1 MSGKHQTELH
11 QNGTSGAPL
20 IRSCLAGS
28 ITVAAVLWSIDF
40 FSRIGYALYTEQFLA
55 YVLGASLALVFWQT
69 ARPSGGFARTLK
81 AVDLI
86 LGSIGLVC
94 GLYLSFRYPDLVA
107 QQMRLPVDGLVVAA
121 FLFCLVLEGLRRA
134 VGIALVVV
142 VLATVG
148 YGLIG
153 HLTSGPLQTREV
165 QPARLLIYLS
175 LDSNA
180 LLGITMSVAATIVV
194 AFVLFGQMLLRSGG
208 AEFFN
213 DLALALM
220 GRARGGAG
228 KIAIIASS
236 LFGTI
241 SGVVVS
247 NIVATGVVTIRLMK
261 SGGFRPQTA
270 AAIEAVASTGG
281 QIMPPVMGAVAFLM
295 ADFLQIPYSAVVI
308 AALVPALLYYVA
320 LFIQVDLEAAKHQ
333 IAKIDESLIP
343 PLAEVMRTGWICA
356 IPFVVLITALFHFNV
371 RPETA
376 AIYAV
381 LSILPGG
388 LLIGYKS
395 KRMTVR
401 DIVNAIVETG
411 TSIVDIIMISAAAG
425 LIIGTLNLTG
435 LGFVLT
441 YSLVQLGDGNVVLLL
456 LVAAVV
462 CIVLGMGMPTVG
474 VYLLLA
480 ILVAPSLIEVGIEP
494 IAAHLFIF
502 YLGMMSMVTPP
513 IAVGSFFAA
522 NIAKS
527 PPMATAF
534 TSMRLGWTAYVVP
547 FLFVFTPGLLLN
559 GTWSEN
565 AFAIIYA
572 LVGITGISVAFA
584 GYAFR
589 RLTVTSR
596 LLFLGS
602 GSLALIPAAALADLW
617 AWLPA
622 VGASV
627 FFCIALLEWKADRP
641 HARPEHFGD
650 RRNNEENS

>member
-1 MSGKHQTELH
+1 MLKF
-11 QNGTSGAPL
+11 GAGPL
-20 IRSCLAGS
+20 YLFRSLLAGS
-28 ITVAAVLWSIDF
+28 ITVAAILWSVDF
-40 FSRIGYALYTEQFLA
+40 FSRIGYAFYTEQFLA
-55 YVLGASLALVFWQT
+55 YVLGASLALVYWQPSKRSVTKDKPAFAYLDVLFGT
-69 ARPSGGFARTLK
+69 A
-81 AVDLI
+81 
-86 LGSIGLVC
+86 GLLC
-94 GLYLSFRYPDLVA
+94 GLYLAIRYPDLVA
-107 QQMRLPVDGLVVAA
+107 RQMRLPLDGLIIAGVVFA
-121 FLFCLVLEGLRRA
+121 LVLEGLRRA
-134 VGIALVVV
+134 VGMTLVVV
-142 VLATVG
+142 VLAIVG

-153 HLTSGPLQTREV
+153 HHVAGPLQTREV
-165 QPARLLIYLS
+165 RPERLLIYLT

-213 DLALALM
+213 DLALSLM

-270 AAIEAVASTGG
+270 GAIEAVASTGG

-295 ADFLQIPYSAVVI
+295 ADFLQIPYSQVVI
-308 AALVPALLYYVA
+308 AALVPALLYYLA
-320 LFIQVDLEAAKHQ
+320 LFVQVDLEAAKNE
-333 IAKIDESLIP
+333 IAKIDEALIP
-343 PLAEVMRTGWICA
+343 RLADVMRTGWICGV
-356 IPFVVLITALFHFNV
+356 PFVVLIVSLFYLNT

-376 AIYAV
+376 AIYAAI
-381 LSILPGG
+381 SILIGG
-388 LLIGYKS
+388 FLVGYRS

-401 DIVNAIVETG
+401 DVVDSVVETG
-411 TSIVDIIMISAAAG
+411 SSIVDIIMISAAAG

-435 LGFVLT
+435 LGFGLT
-441 YSLVQLGDGNVVLLL
+441 YSLVQLGEGNILLL
-456 LVAAVV
+456 LGVAAVV

-480 ILVAPSLIEVGIEP
+480 ILVAPSLVQVGIEP

-513 IAVGSFFAA
+513 MAVGSFFAA
-522 NIAKS
+522 NIAKA

-547 FLFVFTPGLLLN
+547 FLFVFSPGLLLS
-559 GTWSEN
+559 GTWIEN
-565 AFAIIYA
+565 FYAFVLAV
-572 LVGITGISVAFA
+572 LGITSISIAFA
-584 GYAFR
+584 GYTFR
-589 RLTVTSR
+589 HLSASTRG
-596 LLFLGS
+596 LFLAS
-602 GSLALIPAAALADLW
+602 GALTLVPQSVLIG
-617 AWLPA
+617 AWGFVPA
-622 VGASV
+622 VGA
-627 FFCIALLEWKADRP
+627 ALFLVLAGLEWKS
-641 HARPEHFGD
+641 ARGGIAMRSIE
-650 RRNNEENS
+650 

>member
-1 MSGKHQTELH
+1 MS
-11 QNGTSGAPL
+11 S
-20 IRSCLAGS
+20 IRRCLAGS
-28 ITVAAVLWSIDF
+28 ITVAAILWSVDF
-40 FSRIGYALYTEQFLA
+40 FSRIGYAFYTEQFLA
-55 YVLGASLALVFWQT
+55 YVLGVSLALVFWQSS
-69 ARPSGGFARTLK
+69 RPSSDGSSRTLSPLDF
-81 AVDLI
+81 V
-86 LGSIGLVC
+86 LGLIGLLC
-94 GLYLSFRYPDLVA
+94 GLYLSLRYPDLVTR
-107 QQMRLPVDGLVVAA
+107 QMRLPVDGLVVAA
-121 FLFCLVLEGLRRA
+121 FLSGLVLEGLRRA
-134 VGIALVVV
+134 VGITLVIV

-165 QPARLLIYLS
+165 QPERLLIYLS

-270 AAIEAVASTGG
+270 GAIEAVASTGG

-295 ADFLQIPYSAVVI
+295 ADFLQIPYSQVVI
-308 AALVPALLYYVA
+308 AALVPAILYYVA

-333 IAKIDESLIP
+333 IAKIDEALIP
-343 PLAEVMRTGWICA
+343 RLSVVMRTGWICA
-356 IPFVVLITALFHFNV
+356 IPFVVLITSLFHFNL

-381 LSILPGG
+381 LSILLGG
-388 LLIGYKS
+388 FLIGYKS
-395 KRMTVR
+395 KRMTIR
-401 DIVNAIVETG
+401 DVTNAVVETG
-411 TSIVDIIMISAAAG
+411 LSIVDIIMISAAAG

-441 YSLVQLGDGNVVLLL
+441 YSLVQIGDGNIVLLL
-456 LVAAVV
+456 FVAAVV

-522 NIAKS
+522 NIAKA

-559 GTWSEN
+559 ATWSEN
-565 AFAIIYA
+565 AFAIVYA

-589 RLTVTSR
+589 RLALTSR
-596 LLFLGS
+596 FVFLGS
-602 GSLALIPAAALADLW
+602 GSLALIPPVALDNMW
-617 AWLPA
+617 AWLPTA
-622 VGASV
+622 GAGV
-627 FFCIALLEWKADRP
+627 FICIAFLEWKADRP
-641 HARPEHFGD
+641 DDHPGRLGRSPEK
-650 RRNNEENS
+650 